1 MKQRFVFI
9 DLLRGWAT
17 IVMIEVH
24 VFNAFLTP
32 TLKETSWFG
41 FLTYVNGLV
50 APSFIFISGFVFLI
64 ASQRKLEEFRKFGST
79 FWKQVQRIGI
89 IWLVGYLLHLPHFSL
104 NKTLH
109 ETTEADWL
117 RFYQADVLHCIA
129 LGLLILFV
137 FRLFIRS
144 DVAYKN
150 VLLGT
155 GIAFIVLTPFLWD
168 LDFYRMLPSPIAAYL
183 SGERYSQ
190 FPVFPW
196 LGFMMFGGFCA
207 VQYLSA
213 RELGREK
220 NFVIRLAIGGFACLA
235 GGLLFSG
242 VLGNIPFAS
251 LDIRAN
257 TFFFLE
263 RLGIV
268 LLLLVVCWLFAEWR
282 KTPARPP
289 SGGERSFVLDVS
301 RESLFV
307 YAAHLMTIYGL
318 FLSGKSFSGIYGGT
332 FDIIEC
338 SSATLVLTG
347 CMILAAKTWGWL
359 KHRHIPLA
367 RGFSFATAFVFLY
380 LFVTQ

>member
-17 IVMIEVH
+17 VVMIEVH

-32 TLKETSWFG
+32 SLKETPWFG
-41 FLTYVNGLV
+41 IVTYVNGLV
-50 APSFIFISGFVFLI
+50 APSFFFVSGFVFLV
-64 ASQRKLEEFRKFGST
+64 ASQRKLGEFRKYGSV
-79 FWKQVQRIGI
+79 FWKQVQRIGL
-89 IWLVGYLLHLPHFSL
+89 IWLIGYLLHLPYFSL

-117 RFYQADVLHCIA
+117 RFFQADVLHCIA

-137 FRLFIRS
+137 FRLVIRS
-144 DVAYKN
+144 DFAYKN
-150 VLLGT
+150 FLLGS
-155 GIAFIVLTPFLWD
+155 GIVLIVFAPFLWD
-168 LDFYRMLPSPIAAYL
+168 IDFYRMLPSPIAAYL

-207 VQYLSA
+207 VQYLK
-213 RELGREK
+213 EKEIGRAK
-220 NFVIRLAIGGFACLA
+220 NFLMRLAIGGFACLA
-235 GGLLFSG
+235 SGRLFSG
-242 VLGNIPFAS
+242 VLGHIPFAS
-251 LDIRAN
+251 LDIQAN

-263 RLGIV
+263 RFGIV
-268 LLLLVVCWLFAEWR
+268 LLLLVACWMFAEWR
-282 KTPARPP
+282 KI
-289 SGGERSFVLDVS
+289 EKSFVLDVS

-332 FDIIEC
+332 FGIVEC
-338 SSATLVLTG
+338 TATMLVLMG
-347 CMILAAKTWGWL
+347 SMILAAKTWGWL
-359 KHRHIPLA
+359 KHRHVPLA